1 LSQHSRYMR
10 FRRSS
15 ALPFAAYIALVL
27 AACTS
32 TQPVVLSPDPV
43 QPISPGDRLRVIHSS
58 QCCTSPSIGVAE
70 PTTGDSLIVRPDA
83 AAQRFAIPRSTIT
96 QIDRWNTGQSHMLEG
111 AGWGFL
117 FGAAAGTFLGYIGGC
132 SHCDGDMRPLTGAAG
147 FVIGGGLGALAGML
161 AGTVRRGFWEKVY

>member
-1 LSQHSRYMR
+1 MR

-43 QPISPGDRLRVIHSS
+43 QPISPGDRLRVM
-58 QCCTSPSIGVAE
+58 A
-70 PTTGDSLIVRPDA
+70 
-83 AAQRFAIPRSTIT
+83 
-96 QIDRWNTGQSHMLEG
+96 
-111 AGWGFL
+111 
-117 FGAAAGTFLGYIGGC
+117 FLGYIGGC
-132 SHCDGDMRPLTGAAG
+132 RNCDGDERPLTGAVG

-161 AGTVRRGFWEKVY
+161 AGTVRRGFWETVY